1 MSDLYLKP
9 TEFGGEIEY
18 DSRNDFILTDGLF
31 TSCYIALLSQPF
43 WGNSILPINT
53 RLVSRLTE
61 LFENPIN
68 SSTRNKAIRYTQEA
82 LQFLLDFEIASEIQV
97 DAEIQNINTLVIV
110 AKITEPNGNEQELG
124 YSLNWRGNFIE
135 SQTRQING

>member
-18 DSRNDFILTDGLF
+18 DSRNDFILTDGLY
-31 TSCYIALLSQPF
+31 TASYIALFSEPF
-43 WGNSILPINT
+43 WGNSILPVNT
-53 RLVSRLTE
+53 NLVSQLNR

-68 SSTRNKAIRYTQEA
+68 SNTRNKAIKYTQEA
-82 LQFLLDFEIASEIQV
+82 LQFLLDFEIASEIEV
-97 DAEIQNINTLVIV
+97 DAEIQNINNLVILI
-110 AKITEPNGNEQELG
+110 KITEPNSRITDIT

-135 SQTRQING
+135 SQKRQING

>member
-31 TSCYIALLSQPF
+31 TACYIALFSEPF
-43 WGNSILPINT
+43 WGNSILPVNSRI
-53 RLVSRLTE
+53 VSQLNR

-68 SSTRNKAIRYTQEA
+68 SNTRNKTIRYTQEA
-82 LQFLLDFEIASEIQV
+82 LQFLLDFEIASEIRV
-97 DAEIQNINTLVIV
+97 DSEIQSINNLIIV
-110 AKITEPNGNEQELG
+110 VKITEPNGNEQELG

-135 SQTRQING
+135 TQSRLING

>member
-31 TSCYIALLSQPF
+31 TSCYIALFSQPF
-43 WGNSILPINT
+43 WGNSILPINS

-61 LFENPIN
+61 LFENPIS